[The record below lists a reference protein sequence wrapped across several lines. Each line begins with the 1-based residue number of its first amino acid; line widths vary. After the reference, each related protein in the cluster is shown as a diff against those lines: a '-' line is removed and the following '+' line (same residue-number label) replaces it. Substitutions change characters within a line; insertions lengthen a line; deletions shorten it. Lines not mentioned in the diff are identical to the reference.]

1 MITKSTAV
9 FAFGDL
15 RECAEY
21 TLRDLNGYHLRFGG
35 PETTLDLGLW
45 TLGLSSTG

>member
-1 MITKSTAV
+1 M
-9 FAFGDL
+9 
-15 RECAEY
+15 REY

-45 TLGLSSTG
+45 TLGFVLYRLTAHAINFSV